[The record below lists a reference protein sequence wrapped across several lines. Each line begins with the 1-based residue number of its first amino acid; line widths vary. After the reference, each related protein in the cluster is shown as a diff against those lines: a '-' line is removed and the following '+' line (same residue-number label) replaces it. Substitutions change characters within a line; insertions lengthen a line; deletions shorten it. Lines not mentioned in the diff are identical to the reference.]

1 MRLDDGQDWHRLVRF
16 TRAVAQRIHVIFSLR
31 FSRYVL
37 QVTALVFLVKT
48 FTDLYLLCFLF
59 RILLQAVRADF
70 YNPVSQFIIRVTN
83 PLVVPA
89 RRILP
94 ASRSVDLPTLI
105 VLLLLQLV
113 VTLLLLGIF
122 GYPALLT
129 AVPWLILFRL
139 VALVIWTYTI
149 CIFVYVVLSWV
160 APTGHNAVAM
170 LIGQIVEPV
179 LRPARRLLPPIG
191 GLDLSPLIV
200 LVLMQAASLLLIA
213 SIAPLLMP
221 LAYTGLIR

>member
-1 MRLDDGQDWHRLVRF
+1 M
-16 TRAVAQRIHVIFSLR
+16 
-31 FSRYVL
+31 
-37 QVTALVFLVKT
+37 TALVFLVKT

-70 YNPVSQFIIRVTN
+70 YNPISQFIIRVTN

-89 RRILP
+89 RRLLP
-94 ASRSVDLPTLI
+94 ASRNVDLPTLI
-105 VLLLLQLV
+105 VLVLLQLV
-113 VTLLLLGIF
+113 VTLLLLTLYGL
-122 GYPALLT
+122 PTVLAAL
-129 AVPWLILFRL
+129 PWLIVFRL
-139 VALVIWTYTI
+139 IALVIWTYTV
-149 CIFVYVVLSWV
+149 CIFVYVILSWV
-160 APTGHNAVAM
+160 APAGYSAIAM

-179 LRPARRLLPPIG
+179 LRPARRLLPPIA

-200 LVLMQAASLLLIA
+200 LILMQAASLLLIA